1 MLSYLQNQHIS
12 LHTLTLNPIP
22 SPLRIKLK
30 VRQMP
35 YGDLFYCSGSDD
47 KKHIHQTEGTD
58 ESVGKVT
65 SLASLAT

>member
-1 MLSYLQNQHIS
+1 
-12 LHTLTLNPIP
+12 
-22 SPLRIKLK
+22 
-30 VRQMP
+30 MP